1 MDEDSEWDDSS
12 YGDSSDD
19 DSNHGNDS
27 NDLQNLD
34 PDDFG
39 TSDVGSWLQENRG
52 AWTTAPAVGDWPRIR
67 TTGSTSKKAWDLN
80 MAIEAAFREFKIA
93 GAPANVEQRR
103 ILRESHLTRLL
114 RQVIYHMRDY
124 FDENRNCS
132 AESSMVRKT
141 RAAAL
146 NARSKHLTG
155 GTPEEV
161 SKLLPAHS
169 QVLACVFVTPNASS
183 VWYWKEETA
192 QAALSSDMSGESDT
206 PSSQGAMA
214 LATKLQT
221 EVDNINMKLRAE
233 VNSIREQ
240 QNSDAMKLQAED
252 DSIREQQSNDNG
264 EINQTLTQML
274 EKMNTMEIGSTAALE
289 SEIEKL
295 AGKLGKV
302 EGNNAELQKSIQ
314 LIHLL
319 DEVAEKTKSDNASNT
334 SNVPKL
340 HQQSQNHTQALLTTA
355 TGRFSAATSI
365 SEGHRRLPTNTT
377 HPTAPSINGNG
388 WASVA
393 SPTTSGPTPSGA
405 RRPSAPTTPD
415 PEAQPSGG
423 KRPASAATSP
433 SQPSKRSKATDDIRA
448 KKDELLKQFLR
459 K

>member
-1 MDEDSEWDDSS
+1 
-12 YGDSSDD
+12 
-19 DSNHGNDS
+19 
-27 NDLQNLD
+27 
-34 PDDFG
+34 
-39 TSDVGSWLQENRG
+39 
-52 AWTTAPAVGDWPRIR
+52 
-67 TTGSTSKKAWDLN
+67 

-93 GAPANVEQRR
+93 GAPVNVEQRR

-124 FDENRNCS
+124 FDENRNSS

-169 QVLACVFVTPNASS
+169 QVLACVFVTRNGILNGTLSGAL
-183 VWYWKEETA
+183 VACNQRHLFGIGKEETA

-221 EVDNINMKLRAE
+221 EVDNINMNLRAE

-240 QNSDAMKLQAED
+240 RDSDVMKLQAED

-302 EGNNAELQKSIQ
+302 EVNNAELQKKSIQ
-314 LIHLL
+314 LSQLL
-319 DEVAEKTKSDNASNT
+319 YEVAEKIKSDNASKT

-393 SPTTSGPTPSGA
+393 SPTNSGPTPSGA

-423 KRPASAATSP
+423 KRHASAATSP